1 MFMINMYIA
10 TVTLT
15 GPASPTTG
23 YLIWHVAM
31 NWRVATDRALSPAG
45 LTNAQ
50 YAVLASLHG
59 MSRAGA
65 RPSQRELGEASGLEP
80 MYVSKLVRSLEAA
93 GLLRRDRDPADPRA
107 FRVALT
113 ARGTQ
118 VTETAAGIVR
128 GLLDELLAPLGG
140 AASPRSRELD
150 EILQLLA
157 GHAAAFNH
165 GGRPAG
171 EEREGG
177 TS

>member
-1 MFMINMYIA
+1 MTPA
-10 TVTLT
+10 A
-15 GPASPTTG
+15 PASPTTG

-31 NWRVATDRALSPAG
+31 SWRVAMDRALSPVG

-59 MSRAGA
+59 MSRAGT
-65 RPSQRELGEASGLEP
+65 RPSQRELGDASGLEP
-80 MYVSKLVRSLEAA
+80 MYVSKLVRSLESA

-118 VTETAAGIVR
+118 VTETAAGITR
-128 GLLDELLAPLGG
+128 GLLEELLAPLGG
-140 AASPRSRELD
+140 AGSTRSRELNQV
-150 EILQLLA
+150 LQALA

-165 GGRPAG
+165 AVGTAG
-171 EEREGG
+171 TEKERRAP
-177 TS
+177 